1 MFVIFT
7 PYLLSQ
13 VAELAE
19 QAGQSD
25 EVILGAFL
33 HDFGQTFSLDH
44 IETHSN
50 SKALISVGIYIRI

>member
-1 MFVIFT
+1 MLVIFGI
-7 PYLLSQ
+7 YLLSQ

-25 EVILGAFL
+25 EVVLGAFL

-44 IETHSN
+44 TETHSN
-50 SKALISVGIYIRI
+50 SKALIWR

>member
-1 MFVIFT
+1 MLVNVAI
-7 PYLLSQ
+7 YLLSQ

-25 EVILGAFL
+25 AVVLGAFL

-44 IETHSN
+44 SETHSN
-50 SKALISVGIYIRI
+50 SKALISR